1 MVLGFFL
8 MPPIFHVT
16 RIQHQKIVRCARLFL
31 ACCAAMSLFAGES
44 RAAAFLSPDPASAL
58 YEVRKITFHVDG
70 DIHEETF
77 RSLLQT
83 VESPSRF
90 WTYMYEHV
98 YQKFGA
104 KPEYFDPILFDADIL
119 RIEKYLTDH
128 GYFHSVV
135 DTSLH
140 FSLPSQSVN
149 IDISIKE
156 NRRSLVDTV
165 RITGLD
171 SLSEDVLQKIYTG
184 RLVKEHS
191 PFVQDDVERE
201 RARIYRIL
209 VNNGYTTAVVDSVS
223 VRRYLSTDN
232 LTVAFAFHPG
242 KRYVFGQIEIRFD
255 KGEVQ
260 RDIVLRQLD
269 FQPGEIYNDDKKNQ
283 SEQNLNG
290 LGIFES
296 AKVETRTPIDTTNPP
311 MIPIQIVARARE
323 LQELSPEVLVDNENE
338 AFNTGL
344 GVGYSNRDFFGDAR
358 NFSTRLQFRLQSIQD
373 LNWSGAVRNGFNEP
387 SLLARADLQMQMIQ
401 PYFFSNKLNANWTV
415 SGEYEK
421 QKYYLL
427 NTIRNRI
434 GLTNRF
440 ATYTLGFLD
449 WNLERVAVNIKD
461 TTQVSPELFTGT
473 RQKQFNSILTFTLQR
488 DKTNDVFS
496 PTEGFFHT
504 ASIEEAGVVPSLLG
518 SFGSVLPYAQYYKL
532 SFLARHYFPANE
544 ERTFIWAIK
553 LRGGFAKLYN
563 RNNQT
568 PVPPTR
574 KFYAG
579 GSGSVRGWKSR
590 GLSATGSPD
599 EGGNAI
605 IEGNVETRFSL
616 FPKGGSVLKINM
628 ENLWGVLFVDCGN
641 IWSDVSLVRPRDI
654 AIAAGFGL
662 RYETF
667 VGPLRFDVGLRIY
680 DPNQATGRQWIVNRK
695 LFTETFSL
703 INFGIGQAF

>member
-1 MVLGFFL
+1 MTRTHHQNIAWYTLRLITYVAVVCLCFSRTGIAAPTL
-8 MPPIFHVT
+8 PVPPAV
-16 RIQHQKIVRCARLFL
+16 
-31 ACCAAMSLFAGES
+31 
-44 RAAAFLSPDPASAL
+44 L
-58 YEVRKITFHVDG
+58 YEVQKITFHVDG
-70 DIHEETF
+70 DIGEDVF
-77 RSLLQT
+77 RNLLQT
-83 VESPSRF
+83 QESPAHF

-104 KPEYFDPILFDADIL
+104 KPEYFDPIIFDGDIS
-119 RIEKYLTDH
+119 RIEMYLNEH
-128 GYFHSVV
+128 GYFHAVI
-135 DTSLH
+135 DTALH
-140 FSLPSQSVN
+140 FSLSSQSVS
-149 IDISIKE
+149 IDIAIKE

-165 RITGLD
+165 RIMGLD
-171 SLSEDVLQKIYTG
+171 SLPEDVLQKIYTD
-184 RLVKEHS
+184 RVVKEHT
-191 PFVQDDVERE
+191 PFVQDDVEKE

-209 VNNGYTTAVVDSVS
+209 VNNGYTAATVDSAS
-223 VRRYLSTDN
+223 ILRYLSTDDI
-232 LTVAFAFHPG
+232 TVIFGFHLG
-242 KRYVFGQIEIRFD
+242 KRYVFGPIEIHSD

-269 FQPGEIYNDDKKNQ
+269 FQPGEIYNEDKKTG

-290 LGIFES
+290 LGLFES
-296 AKVETRTPIDTTNPP
+296 AKIEARTPIDTTNPP
-311 MIPIQIVARARE
+311 EIPMRIVLRSRD
-323 LQELSPEVLVDNENE
+323 LQEISPELLVDNENE
-338 AFNTGL
+338 AFNTGV
-344 GVGYSNRDFFGDAR
+344 GIGYSNRNFYGDAR

-373 LNWSGAVRNGFNEP
+373 LNWSGAVHNGFNEP
-387 SLLARADLQMQMIQ
+387 SLLARASLQMQMIQ

-449 WNLERVAVNIKD
+449 WNLERVAVDIKD
-461 TTQVSPELFTGT
+461 TTQVSPALFTGT

-504 ASIEEAGVVPSLLG
+504 GSIEEAGVIPSLLG
-518 SFGSVLPYAQYYKL
+518 SLGGGLPYAQYYKL
-532 SFLARHYFPANE
+532 SFLARHYFPANKQH
-544 ERTFIWAIK
+544 TFIWALK
-553 LRGGFAKLYN
+553 LRGGFAKLYD
-563 RNNQT
+563 RSNQT

-590 GLSATGSPD
+590 GLSANGSPD
-599 EGGNAI
+599 EGGNAL
-605 IEGNVETRFSL
+605 IEGNIETRINL
-616 FPKGGSVLKINM
+616 FPNGGSFLKM
-628 ENLWGVLFVDCGN
+628 NLQSFWGVLFIDYGN
-641 IWSDVSLVRPRDI
+641 IWSDASLIRPRDI
-654 AIAAGFGL
+654 AIAAGAGL

-667 VGPLRFDVGLRIY
+667 VGPLRFDVGLRMY
-680 DPNQATGRQWIVNRK
+680 DPNEVAGRQWIFERK
-695 LFTETFSL
+695 FFYDTFSL

>member
-8 MPPIFHVT
+8 IPRNFHVSK
-16 RIQHQKIVRCARLFL
+16 IQYQNIARYTLQHIVYI
-31 ACCAAMSLFAGES
+31 AMLCFFFNQSGIAECVLPLPPS
-44 RAAAFLSPDPASAL
+44 DR
-58 YEVRKITFHVDG
+58 YEVGKITFHVEG
-70 DIHEETF
+70 EIGEEVF
-77 RSLLQT
+77 RSLLLT
-83 VESPSRF
+83 TESPAHF

-104 KPEYFDPILFDADIL
+104 KPEYFDPFTFDTDIR
-119 RIEKYLTDH
+119 RIEAYLSDH
-128 GYFHSVV
+128 GYFHAVV
-135 DTSLH
+135 DTSLN
-140 FSLPSQSVN
+140 FSSSSQRVT
-149 IDISIKE
+149 ITITIKE
-156 NRRSLVDTV
+156 NRRSLIDTV
-165 RITGLD
+165 RILGID
-171 SLSEDVLQKIYTG
+171 SLPRDVIQKIYTD
-184 RLVKEHS
+184 RIVKERS
-191 PFVQDDVERE
+191 PFVQDDVEKE

-209 VNNGYTTAVVDSVS
+209 VNNGFTTTTVDSVA

-232 LTVAFAFHPG
+232 MTVIYAFHPG
-242 KRYVFGQIEIRFD
+242 RQYAFGPIEIHSD

-260 RDIVLRQLD
+260 KDIVLRQLD
-269 FQPGEIYNDDKKNQ
+269 FQQGEVYNEDKKTE
-283 SEQNLNG
+283 SEQNLNALG
-290 LGIFES
+290 LFES
-296 AKVETRTPIDTTNPP
+296 AKIEARTPIDTLNPP
-311 MIPIQIVARARE
+311 VIPIRIVLRMRE
-323 LQELSPEVLVDNENE
+323 LQEVSPELLVDNENE
-338 AFNTGL
+338 AFNTGV
-344 GVGYSNRDFFGDAR
+344 GIGYSNRNFYGDAR

-373 LNWSGAVRNGFNEP
+373 LNWSGAIHNGFNEP
-387 SLLARADLQMQMIQ
+387 SLLARASLQMQMIQ

-427 NTIRNRI
+427 NTLRNRI

-449 WNLERVAVNIKD
+449 WNLERVAVDIKD
-461 TTQVSPELFTGT
+461 TTQVSPTLFTGT

-504 ASIEEAGVVPSLLG
+504 GSIEEAGVIPSLLG
-518 SFGSVLPYAQYYKL
+518 SLGGGLPYAQYYKL

-544 ERTFIWAIK
+544 QHTFIWALK

-563 RNNQT
+563 HANQT

-579 GSGSVRGWKSR
+579 GSGSIRGWKSR
-590 GLSATGSPD
+590 GLSANGTPD

-605 IEGNVETRFSL
+605 IEGNIETRIDL
-616 FPKGGSVLKINM
+616 FPNGGSFLKM
-628 ENLWGVLFVDCGN
+628 NLQSFWGVLFVDYGN
-641 IWSDVSLVRPRDI
+641 VWSDVSLIRPRDI
-654 AIAAGFGL
+654 AIAAGAGL

-667 VGPLRFDVGLRIY
+667 VGPLRFDVGLRVY
-680 DPNQATGRQWIVNRK
+680 DPNEISGRQWIFERK
-695 LFTETFSL
+695 FFHDTFSL